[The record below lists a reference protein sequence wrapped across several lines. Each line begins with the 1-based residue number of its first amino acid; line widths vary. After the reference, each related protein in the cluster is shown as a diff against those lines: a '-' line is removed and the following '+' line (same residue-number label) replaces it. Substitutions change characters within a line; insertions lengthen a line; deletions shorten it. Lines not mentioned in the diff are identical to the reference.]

1 MSQEQLQ
8 KNKPCVY
15 FISDG
20 NGNCKI
26 GIASNI
32 VSRLNNMQ
40 VGNAKKLS
48 VLHIEY
54 FDSISDA
61 KDREK
66 LLHSKLSQFRVSGE
80 WYQEEIVKIYLSGAE
95 IPKKKWKYEEF
106 SDFNLCDLIELYIS
120 LLSSRDE
127 NDFSEKSKNIK
138 PYIWE
143 ILR

>member
-106 SDFNLCDLIELYIS
+106 SDFNLCDLIELYIA